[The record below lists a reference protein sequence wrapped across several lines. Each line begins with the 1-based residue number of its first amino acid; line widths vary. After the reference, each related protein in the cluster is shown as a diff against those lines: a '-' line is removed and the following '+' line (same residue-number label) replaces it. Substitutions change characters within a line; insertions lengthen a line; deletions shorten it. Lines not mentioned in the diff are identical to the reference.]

1 MSHAQEQ
8 ALLAALNEHQKTR
21 RHVPDFYGVP
31 LGEFH
36 MLKLI
41 ETMMEENG
49 NSETGIQ
56 ASLLSV
62 RSHISRSAVS
72 QLLKSLEKKELIERV
87 VGTCDRRVV
96 YVRLTANGQNITA
109 SVQKFM
115 YHFLGK
121 IIAELGDTNTDTL
134 ISLLRQMNQIM
145 QSLDLES
152 IMKEI
157 DPNAL

>member
-8 ALLAALNEHQKTR
+8 ALLEALNEHHKTR
-21 RHVPDFYGVP
+21 RHVPDFYGIP

-41 ETMMEENG
+41 ETMMEENA
-49 NSETGIQ
+49 NSETGVQ
-56 ASLLSV
+56 ASQLSV
-62 RSHISRSAVS
+62 RSQISRSAVS
-72 QLLKSLEKKELIERV
+72 QILNSLEKKDLIERV
-87 VGTCDRRVV
+87 VGTFDRRVV

-115 YHFLGK
+115 YHFIGK
-121 IIAELGDTNTDTL
+121 IIAELGNQNTDTL
-134 ISLLRQMNQIM
+134 ISLLKQMNQIM
-145 QSLDLES
+145 QSIDLEA

-157 DPNAL
+157 DRNAL